1 MRIVCLISLALLFG
15 CSSQPQVAAPAKPAT
30 PAVAT
35 AKEAPAAPVAMAAAD
50 NEDEYTPP
58 AGYRRKVDNGHIYYC
73 AKLKVLGSRF
83 PKEDC
88 RTQVELELL
97 ESQKAA
103 TRDEVARQQRVC
115 TGKVG
120 CTGGG

>member
-1 MRIVCLISLALLFG
+1 MRILCLISLAALVG
-15 CSSQPQVAAPAKPAT
+15 CSSQPQVAAPAKPI
-30 PAVAT
+30 PAVAV
-35 AKEAPAAPVAMAAAD
+35 AKEAPAAPVAMAATQ

-73 AKLKVLGSRF
+73 AKVKVLGSRF

-88 RTQVELELL
+88 RTQAQLEQL
-97 ESQKAA
+97 EAEKAEM
-103 TRDEVARQQRVC
+103 RDEIANQQRNC

-120 CTGGG
+120 CTGGT